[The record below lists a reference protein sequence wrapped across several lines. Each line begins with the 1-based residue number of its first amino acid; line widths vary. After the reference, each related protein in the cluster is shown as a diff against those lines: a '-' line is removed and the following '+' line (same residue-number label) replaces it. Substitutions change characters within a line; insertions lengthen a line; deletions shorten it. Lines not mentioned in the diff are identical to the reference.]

1 MRCLI
6 TKNSSRYALCNN
18 SKKFYSKIVTL
29 KSRKTNFPSCLP
41 RLSGPLH
48 DYSFAGSHTLHFL
61 SFHLFQ
67 VFKNPFSSNIF
78 FRVSLDMERVY
89 DESCSMFRCFKPGP
103 FFYNVLCRAGQNGTF
118 INLYDLP
125 GKARE
130 NVGFPTSRMI
140 FR

>member
-67 VFKNPFSSNIF
+67 VFKSPFSSNIF

-89 DESCSMFRCFKPGP
+89 DESCSAALSQGHFSTTSSAGPAKMELLSTCMTCQEKPEKTWAS
-103 FFYNVLCRAGQNGTF
+103 RH
-118 INLYDLP
+118 P
-125 GKARE
+125 G
-130 NVGFPTSRMI
+130 
-140 FR
+140 